1 METINKHMFIAYTEM
16 KLQSGLISVKNTIFM
31 WQNSPPLRTPA
42 SPCTAC
48 QVYHGLEER
57 LKGFREAL
65 PLLMDLK
72 HDAMR
77 DRHWRRLMKET
88 GIEFDMNPDT
98 FTLQNIFAMELSRF
112 VDDIAE
118 ILNTAIKEAAIEKGI
133 KYDTYYLLR
142 LTLSLSTTQFS
153 F

>member
-1 METINKHMFIAYTEM
+1 
-16 KLQSGLISVKNTIFM
+16 
-31 WQNSPPLRTPA
+31 
-42 SPCTAC
+42 
-48 QVYHGLEER
+48 VYGGLEDR
-57 LKGFREAL
+57 LKGFRDAL

-77 DRHWRRLMKET
+77 DRHWRKLMQQT

-112 VDDIAE
+112 VDDIGD

-133 KYDTYYLLR
+133 K
-142 LTLSLSTTQFS
+142 
-153 F
+153 